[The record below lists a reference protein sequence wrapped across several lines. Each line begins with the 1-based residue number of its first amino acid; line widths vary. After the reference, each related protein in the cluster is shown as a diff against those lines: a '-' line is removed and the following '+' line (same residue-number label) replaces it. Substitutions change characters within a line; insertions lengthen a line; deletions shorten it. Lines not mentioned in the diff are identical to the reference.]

1 MARIIVKKNKSESQ
15 KRMEFS
21 QRIVAISWIITVI
34 WISFS
39 FILAWYNKDTNSTVT
54 VALISESFGVT
65 VGYFIYQATLKNS
78 RNKYGVSCDGIP
90 YSVKQKLES
99 VLGEDFCTDSS
110 EESEGD

>member
-1 MARIIVKKNKSESQ
+1 MKKKSKSE

-21 QRIVAISWIITVI
+21 QRIVVISWIVTVI

-39 FILAWYNKDTNSTVT
+39 FILAWNDKDTNSAVT
-54 VALISESFGVT
+54 VALVTESFGVT

-110 EESEGD
+110 EESEG